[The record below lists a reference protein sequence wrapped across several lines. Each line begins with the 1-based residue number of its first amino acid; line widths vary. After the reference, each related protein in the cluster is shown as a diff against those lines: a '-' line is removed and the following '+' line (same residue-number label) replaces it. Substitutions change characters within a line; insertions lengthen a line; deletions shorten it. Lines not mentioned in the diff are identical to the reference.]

1 MKLLPIRRSTDF
13 RPLPTGGLTPRDV
26 YDFAKARA
34 DALRAELVRSY
45 QQQPV
50 AQHLDCAA

>member
-26 YDFAKARA
+26 FDFAKPRA
-34 DALRAELVRSY
+34 DALRA
-45 QQQPV
+45 QI
-50 AQHLDCAA
+50 AADRQRKAA